1 MSSRIRARASRAL
14 AALATVSV
22 PLAAAASPAPV
33 PASSTST
40 ASVGA
45 DSFTPID
52 LSSYVLTHHLLHEAL
67 AGDEKLERYELHLS
81 SDKRSLRADVRLGP
95 KACGHPR
102 WIHGGA
108 IASVFDDAMGT
119 LFLSS
124 SEGTGFTANLNVDY
138 RSPVPEG
145 TELRVLAFIDR
156 VEVGKSGARK
166 VFLSARMEAAH
177 ASSGTKPK
185 LFAEARTLFIVKSIP
200 VEMKVAFVQ
209 DAIWDFFSRMWRSV
223 SGGAAGGEK
232 SDSGSSG
239 GSPTGSGDRQ
249 AQPGTQLR

>member
-1 MSSRIRARASRAL
+1 MSARIRTRASRAL
-14 AALATVSV
+14 AALASVSV
-22 PLAAAASPAPV
+22 PLVAAASPAPA
-33 PASSTST
+33 PST
-40 ASVGA
+40 ALPTSPAGA
-45 DSFTPID
+45 DHFSPID

-67 AGDEKLERYELHLS
+67 AGDEKLERYELHIS
-81 SDKRSLRADVRLGP
+81 ADKRSLRADVRLGP

-156 VEVGKSGARK
+156 VETGKSGARK
-166 VFLSARMEAAH
+166 VFLSARMEAAN
-177 ASSGTKPK
+177 APSGTKPK
-185 LFAEARTLFIVKSIP
+185 LFAEARTLFIVKTIP
-200 VEMKVAFVQ
+200 VEMKVAYVQ
-209 DAIWDFFSRMWRSV
+209 DAVWGFFARAWRSV
-223 SGGAAGGEK
+223 SGGGGGRVAAVVGGLPAG
-232 SDSGSSG
+232 SADS
-239 GSPTGSGDRQ
+239 RQ
-249 AQPGTQLR
+249 AQPGTLK